1 MKKIVEC
8 VPNFSEGRDAEVV
21 DQIADA
27 IAAVRGVFV
36 LDREMDSDHHRS
48 VITYAGEPD
57 ACVEAAVRAA
67 AKAAQLIDLTQHHGA
82 HPRMGAMDVL
92 PFVPIKGVTMDDCIQ
107 LAQRAGERIAR
118 ELKIPVYL
126 YEKAATKPN
135 RVNLADVRKG
145 EFEGLRREVEINPA
159 RQPDFGEPI
168 LHPTAGAVAV
178 GARSP
183 LIAYNINL
191 GTDDLSIAKSIARAV
206 RGSSGGLQY
215 VKALGVELKNRGLV
229 QVTMNLVNHEASPM
243 FRVFELVKLEA
254 ERYGVTIVGSE
265 IVGLVPQAA
274 LAACADHYLRFE
286 DFSDD
291 LVLENRLQ
299 AALEDYDAHH
309 PAEENEEVKTRLPW
323 LGSLHEA
330 VAQGDLSP
338 GGGSVAAYA
347 GSLAAALGVMTGNLT
362 LGKKKYENVEAD
374 IRELITQLD
383 DLADDLRA
391 AIPEDSDSQERALD
405 AIRMPRASEAE
416 RLARDGAI
424 EEATKALVTLR
435 LRVAGNSAEILD
447 LLDELSEIGNPIA
460 FADLAVGAQLALTA
474 LRGGAYQIFTC
485 LGSIADPEFTNRH
498 RAELDEMLTR
508 GQDVVSGIEDRF
520 FKMYPR

>member
-82 HPRMGAMDVL
+82 HPRMGALDVL
-92 PFVPIKGVTMDDCIQ
+92 PFVPIKGVTMDDCIE

-126 YEKAATKPN
+126 YEKAATKPT

-145 EFEGLRREVEINPA
+145 EFEGLRREVELNPA
-159 RQPDFGEPI
+159 RQPDFGEPM

-178 GARSP
+178 GARAP

-191 GTDDLSIAKSIARAV
+191 GTDDLNIAKQIARAV
-206 RGSSGGLQY
+206 RGSSGGLHY

-243 FRVFELVKLEA
+243 FRAFELVKLEA
-254 ERYGVTIVGSE
+254 DRYGVAIVGSE

-274 LAACADHYLRFE
+274 LAACADYYLRFE

-291 LVLENRLQ
+291 LILENRLQ
-299 AALEDYDAHH
+299 AALEDYDANV
-309 PAEENEEVKTRLPW
+309 AAMIETETELPW

-330 VAQGDLSP
+330 VAAGDLSP

-362 LGKKKYENVEAD
+362 LGKKKYENVEAE
-374 IRELITQLD
+374 IRELIAQLD
-383 DLADDLRA
+383 DLSDDLRA

-435 LRVAGNSAEILD
+435 LRVAGNASEILD

-474 LRGGAYQIFTC
+474 LRGAAYQIFTC

-508 GQDVVSGIEDRF
+508 GQDAVVGVEERF

>member
-8 VPNFSEGRDAEVV
+8 VPNFSEGRDADVV

-126 YEKAATKPN
+126 YEKAATKPG
-135 RVNLADVRKG
+135 RANLSDVRKG

-159 RQPDFGEPI
+159 RQPDFGEPM

-178 GARSP
+178 GARAP

-191 GTDDLSIAKSIARAV
+191 GTDDLSIAKNIARAV
-206 RGSSGGLQY
+206 RGSSGGLQF
-215 VKALGVELKNRGLV
+215 VKALGIELKARGLV

-243 FRVFELVKLEA
+243 FRAFELVKLEA
-254 ERYGVTIVGSE
+254 ERYGVAIVGSE

-274 LAACADHYLRFE
+274 LAACADYYLRFE

-291 LVLENRLQ
+291 LILENRLQ
-299 AALEDYDAHH
+299 AALEDYEINH
-309 PAEENEEVKTRLPW
+309 PAEEEAQTRLPW

-383 DLADDLRA
+383 DLAEDLRA

-447 LLDELSEIGNPIA
+447 LLDELSEIGNPSA

-508 GQDVVSGIEDRF
+508 GQDVVSGIEERF